1 MKSSNI
7 YPKERFLTVIIRDDS
22 PLINC
27 GDTPTYRSVTVE
39 LTLDQR
45 DKIRVRSRS
54 GQPDEYISQCFL
66 EEWD

>member
-1 MKSSNI
+1 MKFSNI

-54 GQPDEYISQCFL
+54 GQPYEYISKCFL
-66 EEWD
+66 EEEA